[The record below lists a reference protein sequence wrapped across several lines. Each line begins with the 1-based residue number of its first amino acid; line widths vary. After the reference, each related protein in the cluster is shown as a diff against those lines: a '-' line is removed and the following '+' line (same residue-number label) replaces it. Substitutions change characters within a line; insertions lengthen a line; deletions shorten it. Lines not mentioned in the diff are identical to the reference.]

1 MKFSHYHTPEQTPI
15 NSLPDCAIAIDVLR
29 ATTTMAQALHMGAE
43 GIQAFSDMEKLFA
56 ESETWPA
63 EKRIR
68 AGERGGQKME
78 GCDFGNSPRECTP
91 ETFAGRR
98 LFISTTNGTRALQ
111 RIQAA
116 PMVLTAAL
124 VNRASVVD
132 YLLTHRP
139 ENIWLVSSGWEGS
152 YALEDTVCAGAVVEA
167 IAQKTNQ
174 PASSLSG
181 NDEMLG
187 AIALYHQWKDD
198 LLTLL
203 HQSSH
208 GQRLLRLNNPEDIE
222 FCAQIDVL
230 PVVAHQ
236 TSVGVLQRNT

>member
-1 MKFSHYHTPEQTPI
+1 
-15 NSLPDCAIAIDVLR
+15 
-29 ATTTMAQALHMGAE
+29 MAQAIYVGAE
-43 GIQAFSDMEKLFA
+43 GIQAFSNLEKLFA
-56 ESETWPA
+56 ESENWPA

-68 AGERGGQKME
+68 AGERGGKKLE

-132 YLLTHRP
+132 YLLMHQP
-139 ENIWLVSSGWEGS
+139 ESVWLVSSGWEGS
-152 YALEDTVCAGAVVEA
+152 YALEDTVCAGAIVDA
-167 IAQKTNQ
+167 IARKTGQ
-174 PASSLSG
+174 PLATLVD
-181 NDEMLG
+181 NDEMFG
-187 AIALYHQWKDD
+187 AVALYQQWKND

-203 HQSSH
+203 RQSSH

-222 FCAQIDVL
+222 FCAQLDVL
-230 PVVAHQ
+230 PIVAHQ
-236 TSVGVLQRNT
+236 TAVGLLQKGG